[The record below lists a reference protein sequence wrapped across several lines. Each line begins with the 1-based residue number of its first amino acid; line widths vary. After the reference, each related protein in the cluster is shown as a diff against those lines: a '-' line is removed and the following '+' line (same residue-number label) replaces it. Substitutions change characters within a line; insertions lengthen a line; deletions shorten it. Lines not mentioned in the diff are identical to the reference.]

1 MSLRKQ
7 IIYRILCSALCI
19 LILGTALA
27 IWQAQKSVNKEI
39 DASSHLAL
47 QLIAL
52 SLDNNG
58 VFQQSDDLSHFRTL
72 QQTRHLS
79 IQIEKPDGQ
88 IIHFAGDNQPSHPED
103 MPPAWFVKLVQSDYP
118 TVSHQ
123 LKTQNGQ
130 SLKLLIQAQPL
141 DEITE
146 IWEETLRFLSL
157 ILVLTL
163 VTFVAV
169 SLALNKSL
177 KSIAV
182 IVKTLG
188 TIETGNYQQ
197 KLPPFAIQEFDS
209 IANAM
214 NHLMVELDKTRK
226 ENSALTQHSLS
237 IQEDERQRL
246 SQELHDELGQS
257 LTAIKVMAVTAAHP
271 TADHE
276 KISGAIVSI
285 CNHLM
290 LVVRSMM
297 QQLHPLVLTELG
309 LKASLD
315 DLIQHWAERN
325 PDLNLTIDC
334 DDCVDSIDKTI
345 AIHIFRVIQECLTNV
360 IRHAQAS
367 AVNIRFDI
375 IEQPFAQLHL
385 SICDNGRGCDLT
397 ANQPGFGLLGMK
409 ERIKS
414 LNGEISFMSMPQQG
428 MSISVKIPL

>member
-157 ILVLTL
+157 TLVLTL